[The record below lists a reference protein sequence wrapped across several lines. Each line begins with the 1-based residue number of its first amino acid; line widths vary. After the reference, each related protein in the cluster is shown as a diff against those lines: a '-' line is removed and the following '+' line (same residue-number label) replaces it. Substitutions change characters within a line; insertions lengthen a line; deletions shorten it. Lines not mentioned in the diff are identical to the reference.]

1 MHERLISAAS
11 TIRNVVENLVNSVR
25 VEEKINRVESKR
37 RLRVGSRPGGWAER
51 RVNVRVNVSM
61 SNERGDRVHGDR
73 VLGTKRRKFFQPVAR
88 DKACTDTVKI
98 GDEYNGDY
106 CIW

>member
-11 TIRNVVENLVNSVR
+11 TIRNVVENLVNFVR

-61 SNERGDRVHGDR
+61 SNERGDRVHRPCSRNEAKKIFPTG
-73 VLGTKRRKFFQPVAR
+73 
-88 DKACTDTVKI
+88 CTR
-98 GDEYNGDY
+98 
-106 CIW
+106 

>member
-1 MHERLISAAS
+1 M
-11 TIRNVVENLVNSVR
+11 
-25 VEEKINRVESKR
+25 
-37 RLRVGSRPGGWAER
+37 
-51 RVNVRVNVSM
+51 SM